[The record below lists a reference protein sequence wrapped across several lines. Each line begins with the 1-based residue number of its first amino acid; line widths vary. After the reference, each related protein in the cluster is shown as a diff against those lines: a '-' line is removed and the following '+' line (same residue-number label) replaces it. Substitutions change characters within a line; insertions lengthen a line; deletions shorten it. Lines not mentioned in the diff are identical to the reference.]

1 MKKMKDI
8 IVGCSH
14 MGAGLAMNLQAKGH
28 KVTIIDMQEDAF
40 KKLPSAFHGQTI
52 VGFGIDKEVLERAN
66 ISMADAVVT
75 CTESDETNALLARIA
90 KNEYRVPRVI
100 ARIYNPRKAAIYHSF
115 GIQTISPIMWGI
127 QRVSELLSYNQLDSV
142 WVPENGNVEMIRIE
156 TPTLLIGR
164 PISLL
169 RSVGEIK
176 VVTIARNNKA
186 FIPVSGTV
194 LEAHDVLY
202 IVVATT
208 AIRKLKAMFGLE

>member
-100 ARIYNPRKAAIYHSF
+100 ARIYNPRKAAIYHSLGF
-115 GIQTISPIMWGI
+115 KPFH
-127 QRVSELLSYNQLDSV
+127 LSCGGFK
-142 WVPENGNVEMIRIE
+142 E
-156 TPTLLIGR
+156 
-164 PISLL
+164 
-169 RSVGEIK
+169 
-176 VVTIARNNKA
+176 
-186 FIPVSGTV
+186 
-194 LEAHDVLY
+194 
-202 IVVATT
+202 
-208 AIRKLKAMFGLE
+208 

>member
-1 MKKMKDI
+1 
-8 IVGCSH
+8 
-14 MGAGLAMNLQAKGH
+14 
-28 KVTIIDMQEDAF
+28 
-40 KKLPSAFHGQTI
+40 
-52 VGFGIDKEVLERAN
+52 
-66 ISMADAVVT
+66 
-75 CTESDETNALLARIA
+75 
-90 KNEYRVPRVI
+90 
-100 ARIYNPRKAAIYHSF
+100 
-115 GIQTISPIMWGI
+115 MWGI